1 MDMKYLLILFVC
13 LQQWAH
19 AQAVD
24 PNQRLLELGIQL
36 PEMKAPIANYAKA
49 VQTGNLLYLSGHI
62 PDEVA
67 GGKTRGKLG
76 VHLNVDEGREAARL
90 TAISLLSTLQYYAK
104 NLKNVKRIVKVTGMV
119 NADPAFTQHPAV
131 INGCSDLLVAVFGE
145 AGKHARSSIGMSSLP
160 LDAAVE
166 IEMIVEL
173 K

>member
-1 MDMKYLLILFVC
+1 MKYLLILFVC
-13 LQQWAH
+13 LQQWSH

-62 PDEVA
+62 LDEVA
-67 GGKTRGKLG
+67 GKKTRGKLG
-76 VHLNVDEGREAARL
+76 VQLNVDEGREAARL

>member
-1 MDMKYLLILFVC
+1 MKYLLILFVC
-13 LQQWAH
+13 LQQWSH

-67 GGKTRGKLG
+67 GKKTRGKLG
-76 VHLNVDEGREAARL
+76 VQLNVDEGREAARL

>member
-13 LQQWAH
+13 LQQWSH

-67 GGKTRGKLG
+67 GKKTRGKLG
-76 VHLNVDEGREAARL
+76 VQLNVDEGREAARL

>member
-1 MDMKYLLILFVC
+1 
-13 LQQWAH
+13 
-19 AQAVD
+19 
-24 PNQRLLELGIQL
+24 
-36 PEMKAPIANYAKA
+36 
-49 VQTGNLLYLSGHI
+49 
-62 PDEVA
+62 
-67 GGKTRGKLG
+67 
-76 VHLNVDEGREAARL
+76 LNVDEGREAARL

>member
-13 LQQWAH
+13 LQQWTH
-19 AQAVD
+19 AQTVD

-76 VHLNVDEGREAARL
+76 VQLNVDEGREAARL

>member
-1 MDMKYLLILFVC
+1 MKYLLILFVC
-13 LQQWAH
+13 LQQWTY
-19 AQAVD
+19 AQTVD

-67 GGKTRGKLG
+67 GKKTRGKLG
-76 VHLNVDEGREAARL
+76 VQLNVDEGREAARL

>member
-1 MDMKYLLILFVC
+1 MNMKYLLILFVC
-13 LQQWAH
+13 LQQWSH

-67 GGKTRGKLG
+67 GKKTRGKLG
-76 VHLNVDEGREAARL
+76 VQLNVDEGREAARL